1 MELQTQFETAVANG
15 KNISTRPSNA
25 QLLKMYA
32 LYKQATEGDVKGTRP
47 GMFDL
52 KGQAKYD
59 AWAKE
64 VGTDKATAMQAYIDL
79 VDSLS

>member
-1 MELQTQFETAVANG
+1 MELKTKFEEAVANA
-15 KNISTRPSNA
+15 KNISSRPSNA

-64 VGTDKATAMQAYIDL
+64 AGTDQATAMKAYIDL
-79 VDSLS
+79 VAGL